1 MTRTAWITGAHGFIG
16 RHLARECRARGWS
29 VAGVGHGAW
38 DEGEAERWGVSRW
51 VRGEVAHETLDLL
64 AADAPRPD
72 FIFHL
77 AGGSSVGLSVAA
89 PDEDFRRSVTST
101 AEVLR
106 WMTRTS
112 PESVLVLASSA
123 AVYGAAGPMG
133 IPESLPCV
141 PCSPY
146 GQHKRI
152 AEMLGVSFAR
162 RRGARV
168 AIVRLFSVYG
178 PHLRKQLFWDL
189 CTRLTRSPA
198 EVLLSGTG
206 EETRDFLHVEDA
218 ARLLADRATRAGAE
232 GAPGL
237 IVNGGTG
244 VATSVREVAERVI
257 AAWDRSTPVR
267 FTGRSRPG
275 DPATLVADTR
285 VARDSGWTPRT
296 PLAEG
301 VAGYVSWFR
310 GATVPVAP

>member
-1 MTRTAWITGAHGFIG
+1 MSATAWITGAHGFIG
-16 RHLARECRARGWS
+16 RHLARECRARGWR
-29 VAGVGHGAW
+29 VAGLGHGAW
-38 DEGEAERWGVSRW
+38 DEGEAERWGLSRW
-51 VRGEVAHETLDLL
+51 VRGEVAHDSLDLL
-64 AADAPRPD
+64 LATAPPPD

-89 PDEDFRRSVTST
+89 PDEDFRRTVTST

-106 WMTRTS
+106 WMTRVS
-112 PESVLVLASSA
+112 PRSVLVLASSA
-123 AVYGAAGPMG
+123 AVYGTAGPAV
-133 IPESLPCV
+133 IPESHPCA

-168 AIVRLFSVYG
+168 AIVRMFSVYG
-178 PHLRKQLFWDL
+178 PHLKKQLLWDL
-189 CTRLTRSPA
+189 CMRLARAPE

-206 EETRDFLHVEDA
+206 TETRDFLHVEDA
-218 ARLLADRATRAGAE
+218 ARLLADRAARAGD
-232 GAPGL
+232 APGR

-244 VATSVREVAERVI
+244 VATSVREVAERVV
-257 AAWDRSTPVR
+257 AAWGRSTTVR
-267 FTGRSRPG
+267 FTARSRPG
-275 DPATLVADTR
+275 DPMSLVADVR
-285 VARDSGWTPRT
+285 AARDAGWSPRVS
-296 PLAEG
+296 LAEG